1 METIETY
8 RVTAAESFW
17 SGFYRY
23 EDRREFTN
31 KFDALRYAVQS
42 EGMTEVSLWH
52 HTGERSANGF
62 IYKGEGSLK
71 MVDRVVLNATA
82 DHPWL
87 TLHPE
92 VWIDLYSDVAED
104 LARAEGVVLETY
116 VCPDGDTHYTDK
128 GQDAFEEFVTQAEQ
142 LMTDSGLTKGEY

>member
-8 RVTAAESFW
+8 RVIEGERSLT
-17 SGFYRY
+17 
-23 EDRREFTN
+23 FTN
-31 KFDALRYAVQS
+31 KFDALRWAVRS
-42 EGMTEVSLWH
+42 EGMTELSLWQ
-52 HTGERSANGF
+52 HTGERLANGF
-62 IYKGEGSLK
+62 AYKGEDSLK
-71 MVDRVVLNATA
+71 MVESVTLYELA

-92 VWIDLYSDVAED
+92 TWVELYSVVAED
-104 LARAEGVVLETY
+104 LARADGVTLETW
-116 VCPDGDTHYTDK
+116 VCPNGDTHYTDK

>member
-8 RVTAAESFW
+8 RVIEGERSLT
-17 SGFYRY
+17 
-23 EDRREFTN
+23 FTN
-31 KFDALRYAVQS
+31 KFDALRWAV
-42 EGMTEVSLWH
+42 
-52 HTGERSANGF
+52 R
-62 IYKGEGSLK
+62 YKGEDSLK
-71 MVDRVVLNATA
+71 MVESVTLYELA

-92 VWIDLYSDVAED
+92 TWVELYSVVAED
-104 LARAEGVVLETY
+104 LARADGVTLEAW
-116 VCPDGDTHYTDK
+116 VCPNGDTHYTDK

>member
-8 RVTAAESFW
+8 RVIEGERSLT
-17 SGFYRY
+17 
-23 EDRREFTN
+23 FTN
-31 KFDALRYAVQS
+31 KFDALRWAVRS
-42 EGMTEVSLWH
+42 EGMTELSLWH
-52 HTGERSANGF
+52 HTGERLANGF
-62 IYKGEGSLK
+62 AYKGEDSLK
-71 MVDRVVLNATA
+71 MVESVTLYELA

-92 VWIDLYSDVAED
+92 TWVELYSVVAED
-104 LARAEGVVLETY
+104 LARADGVTLEAW
-116 VCPDGDTHYTDK
+116 VCPNGDTHYTDK